1 MWNSTIEHVWNG
13 LTQFKLL
20 WLILKWVEEMS
31 IWWLKMLRNFYKND
45 KMTFPHNLYS
55 LKLFASNDTHF
66 LCCLCFCVIDLQR
79 TRCLQLSNFK
89 TIVIALFWL
98 AILSHSMYTY
108 RCNKSFCIWM
118 TIFPKGLPNLFS
130 ILKPNILTEV
140 RLTNGVT
147 NRSK

>member
-1 MWNSTIEHVWNG
+1 MEFDNRAC
-13 LTQFKLL
+13 
-20 WLILKWVEEMS
+20 LKWFDTIQIVVVYHKIGGRNEKVDQIVDNLQFFIKDKIMF
-31 IWWLKMLRNFYKND
+31 LRTYEV
-45 KMTFPHNLYS
+45 
-55 LKLFASNDTHF
+55 FASNDTQF
-66 LCCLCFCVIDLQR
+66 LFFLLLTYKQR
-79 TRCLQLSNFK
+79 MYLQLSNFRTK
-89 TIVIALFWL
+89 VIVLFWL
-98 AILSHSMYTY
+98 TILSHSVYTY

>member
-1 MWNSTIEHVWNG
+1 MWNSTIDYVWNS
-13 LTQFKLL
+13 LTQFKLF
-20 WLILKWVEEMS
+20 WFILKSSGRNKCFEIFIRMIRWRFRTIDIV
-31 IWWLKMLRNFYKND
+31 LNYLRQ
-45 KMTFPHNLYS
+45 MIR
-55 LKLFASNDTHF
+55 F
-66 LCCLCFCVIDLQR
+66 LCYSCFCVIDLQR

-89 TIVIALFWL
+89 AIVIALFWL

>member
-1 MWNSTIEHVWNG
+1 MVWHNSNCCG
-13 LTQFKLL
+13 LSKNEWQKYRFDGWKCFE
-20 WLILKWVEEMS
+20 IF
-31 IWWLKMLRNFYKND
+31 IKMIRLCFL
-45 KMTFPHNLYS
+45 HNLCS
-55 LKLFASNDTHF
+55 LKLFASNDTQF

-89 TIVIALFWL
+89 AIVIALFWL

-140 RLTNGVT
+140 RLTNGVA
-147 NRSK
+147 NGSK